1 MNIRQPG
8 IPILS
13 SVDLSQRRRRF
24 GRIYYERLMGVID
37 DFAMLFD
44 NVSPYA
50 AERVWTVYFAPVFP
64 FRLIW
69 HWHQN
74 QREVPESPQ
83 GQMAWFE
90 VMRRLFMS
98 WCDCVGVSRHMSF
111 DTMPDPLIHIESDDD
126 LDDDHPLEGIDLAP
140 VEGEI

>member
-1 MNIRQPG
+1 MNIRDPS

-13 SVDLSQRRRRF
+13 SVDYAQRRRRF

-50 AERVWTVYFAPVFP
+50 ATRVWTVYFAPVFP

-69 HWHQN
+69 HWQHL
-74 QREVPESPQ
+74 QREVPTDSP
-83 GQMAWFE
+83 GQMVWYDI
-90 VMRRLFMS
+90 MRRLFMS
-98 WCDCVGVSRHMSF
+98 WCDCVGVSRHMNF
-111 DTMPDPLIHIESDDD
+111 DTVVDPLIHIESDDET
-126 LDDDHPLEGIDLAP
+126 DDEEFEGIDLPP